1 MSEFDRIRRFF
12 AEPAEA
18 QRKRLG
24 RAAAWLGIGDDCALL
39 EPSAQALAISSDM
52 LLLGRHFHADVDPES
67 LGHKALAV
75 NLSDL
80 AAMGAEPIAFMLSMA
95 LDRDQDDRWLSAF
108 SRGLF
113 SLADS
118 HRCELI
124 GGDTTAGPL
133 CLSLTVIGQVPQAF
147 ALRRDAAKPGDQLW
161 VSGRLGAAAFAL
173 KYPGRCEQADECLNW
188 PVPRVELGMA
198 LRGIS
203 QCALDLSDGLL
214 GDVVHILE
222 RSRLGVMIFA
232 DRLPLHPVLEACPED
247 ERLALALQGGD
258 DYELLF
264 TARPQGQAQIH
275 ELAKKLDLELSCI
288 GEMTADHRREILDA
302 RGIPLAMPFRGYDHF
317 A

>member
-147 ALRRDAAKPGDQLW
+147 ALRRDAAEPGDQL
-161 VSGRLGAAAFAL
+161 
-173 KYPGRCEQADECLNW
+173 
-188 PVPRVELGMA
+188 
-198 LRGIS
+198 
-203 QCALDLSDGLL
+203 LSLI
-214 GDVVHILE
+214 HI
-222 RSRLGVMIFA
+222 
-232 DRLPLHPVLEACPED
+232 
-247 ERLALALQGGD
+247 
-258 DYELLF
+258 
-264 TARPQGQAQIH
+264 
-275 ELAKKLDLELSCI
+275 
-288 GEMTADHRREILDA
+288 
-302 RGIPLAMPFRGYDHF
+302 
-317 A
+317 